1 MTSLFPRDVKY
12 FDERNIF
19 RDSTVKT
26 FEKKAFIF
34 KRADLLTMKF
44 DFKTT
49 VERPMIHGW
58 AMATIVVILCTVCS
72 FGVLGFG
79 SNGAAN
85 HSVAKIGLTPV
96 GILLIEHSSSGQSV
110 GVIAQPAVIV
120 GHFSFTLNEIDT
132 GSSGQWHGVASS
144 ASGQYLV
151 AVSSTG
157 SGIWTSSNYGASWV
171 NEGNSAPTW
180 YAVTSSSSGQYMVAV
195 TNAGGSGTSPG
206 IWNSSNYGVNWAQ
219 QTSAPTGVYWTSVA
233 SNSSGQ
239 DLVAVQFSGDIW
251 TSTNYGKTWNDQG
264 NSGLWRSVASSSSGQ
279 YLVAVQQNGDIWA
292 SNNYG
297 ISTSWVDEGN

>member
-1 MTSLFPRDVKY
+1 MNNSLPNGWITTSITLASGQVG
-12 FDERNIF
+12 
-19 RDSTVKT
+19 T
-26 FEKKAFIF
+26 FSFSCPIPLQAGIG
-34 KRADLLTMKF
+34 TKF
-44 DFKTT
+44 TGT
-49 VERPMIHGW
+49 LW
-58 AMATIVVILCTVCS
+58 LQYSVVNQ
-72 FGVLGFG
+72 GQQ
-79 SNGAAN
+79 GAA
-85 HSVAKIGLTPV
+85 IT
-96 GILLIEHSSSGQSV
+96 QQ
-110 GVIAQPAVIV
+110 IARVSAVV
-120 GHFSFTLNEIDT
+120 SNPLAFSFSQTNT

-297 ISTSWVDEGN
+297 ISTSWVDEGNYGSWYSVASSARLSTSLRRPAMAISTPRIITE